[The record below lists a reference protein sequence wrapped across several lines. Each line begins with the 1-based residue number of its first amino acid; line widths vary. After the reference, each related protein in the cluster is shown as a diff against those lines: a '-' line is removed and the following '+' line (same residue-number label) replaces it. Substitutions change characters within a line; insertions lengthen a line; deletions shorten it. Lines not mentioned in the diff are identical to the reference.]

1 MHIFS
6 YFLVVGSVL
15 FSVIYFAENIFGPPE
30 KIPFT
35 TEFAG
40 LPKRYAPKDAI
51 QILTVRELPTSDLN
65 TSLPVPEANA
75 RVDKVPVTPRKKVK
89 SARDR
94 EPTIS
99 IAQTP
104 ERERFW

>member
-6 YFLVVGSVL
+6 YFLVVGSIL
-15 FSVIYFAENIFGPPE
+15 FSVIFFAEDMFGRPG
-30 KIPFT
+30 KLPFT
-35 TEFAG
+35 AEFAG
-40 LPKRYAPKDAI
+40 LPKQYAPNDTI
-51 QILTVRELPTSDLN
+51 QILPVRELPTPDLN
-65 TSLPVPEANA
+65 TSVSVPEANA
-75 RVDKVPVTPRKKVK
+75 RADKVPVAPQKKVK
-89 SARDR
+89 PARDR